1 MGRQTAVSWRTR
13 QAARIGATAV
23 GVAGGLMLLA
33 TSGQTTDGF
42 VHANFGGPLGLFG
55 ASSAESQS
63 GVLAIG
69 DGSSD
74 ATELATLLNTAGAT
88 AEPGP
93 FQVSFEPGVGPGSSE
108 LRVFPTAKPAAAR
121 VSDQSLAL
129 PNKPVVDT
137 QGRID
142 CSGSVSCLTDPVTN
156 ITTVTY
162 PDGVVALVQ
171 KINDT
176 TLVAYKTVVNALP
189 AQLQNIFPEAPAPA
203 PMAAAAAAAPSGEAA
218 PATAAPAESTEAA
231 AEAVPEISASTI
243 RPRVIVTS
251 PPADYAP
258 GKTGLVSGNPL
269 QLPSPSI
276 ANPVDVV
283 KDAVSSVVSAIGG
296 VVNDAIKPGN
306 HNSSRTKAPSP
317 STPAN

>member
-1 MGRQTAVSWRTR
+1 MGRQTAVNWRTR

-231 AEAVPEISASTI
+231 AEAAPEISASTI

>member
-1 MGRQTAVSWRTR
+1 
-13 QAARIGATAV
+13 
-23 GVAGGLMLLA
+23 MLLA

-74 ATELATLLNTAGAT
+74 ATELATLLNTTGAT
-88 AEPGP
+88 AKAGP
-93 FQVSFEPGVGPGSSE
+93 FQVTFEPGAGPGSSE

-129 PNKPVVDT
+129 PNKPVVDA

-142 CSGSVSCLTDPVTN
+142 CSGSVSCLTDPATK

-203 PMAAAAAAAPSGEAA
+203 PMAAAAAAAPSLSSEAA
-218 PATAAPAESTEAA
+218 PATEAPADATEPA
-231 AEAVPEISASTI
+231 AEAATEISASTI

-251 PPADYAP
+251 PPADYTP
-258 GKTGLVSGNPL
+258 DTTGLVSGNPL
-269 QLPSPSI
+269 QLPSPGIS
-276 ANPVDVV
+276 NPVDVV
-283 KDAVSSVVSAIGG
+283 KDAVDSVVKAIGG
-296 VVNDAIKPGN
+296 VVNNAIKPGN
-306 HNSSRTKAPSP
+306 HGGSRIKAPSP